1 MKEEVIT
8 TKCEKYLNKLET
20 FLKYTKDKNKGVINL
35 FEDLKNI
42 ENRAANSIKQSLE
55 KFTVK

>member
-8 TKCEKYLNKLET
+8 IKCEKYLNKLET

-55 KFTVK
+55 RFTVK